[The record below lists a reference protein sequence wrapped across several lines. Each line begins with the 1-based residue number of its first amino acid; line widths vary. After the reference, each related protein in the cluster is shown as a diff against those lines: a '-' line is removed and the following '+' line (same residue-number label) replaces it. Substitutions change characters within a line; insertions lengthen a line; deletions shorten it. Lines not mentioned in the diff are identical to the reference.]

1 MSVKISKDADLS
13 KHPELDRDKEY
24 KIVRISGNYIYLQG
38 LKGYPRQLFDLQKL
52 YKKDLHQLFNNSFQ

>member
-38 LKGYPRQLFDLQKL
+38 LKGYPRQLFDL
-52 YKKDLHQLFNNSFQ
+52 